1 MSADNFAYVIPVD
14 ESDMLHTQDNPFC
27 PIDPTCP
34 CHEDPILIAE
44 VAQYVANG
52 ELTPKEATDF
62 VNGRMI

>member
-14 ESDMLHTQDNPFC
+14 DMLHTQENPFC

-62 VNGRMI
+62 VNGRML